1 MILPAE
7 TLDSLVDALRRRDKA
22 TTEYN
27 GFLIEVTSEADDIQ
41 RLTDDFDWYGTIE
54 LEEISSGRGQR
65 PPGFTGAAEVVYRD
79 RFGRTWWQPPA
90 DVARGSEGFTSLRK
104 LVRGWYRE
112 EWHYVGIVVTVS
124 RLCPCCHEL
133 REVATESLWGV
144 ESYASADYVA
154 EVVRDLL
161 ADIETE
167 DTADATH

>member
-27 GFLIEVTSEADDIQ
+27 GFLIEVTSEADDK
-41 RLTDDFDWYGTIE
+41 RLTDDGDWYGTIA
-54 LEEISSGRGQR
+54 LEGIGQR
-65 PPGFTGAAEVVYRD
+65 PPEFTGAAEVIYSDQV
-79 RFGRTWWQPPA
+79 GRTWWQPPA
-90 DVARGSEGFTSLRK
+90 DVVRGCSAFASLREI
-104 LVRGWYRE
+104 VRGWYHDT
-112 EWHYVGIVVTVS
+112 WHYVGIVVTVS
-124 RLCPCCHEL
+124 RLCPCCHAL
-133 REVATESLWGV
+133 REVATESVWGV

>member
-27 GFLIEVTSEADDIQ
+27 GFLIEVTSEADD
-41 RLTDDFDWYGTIE
+41 
-54 LEEISSGRGQR
+54 
-65 PPGFTGAAEVVYRD
+65 
-79 RFGRTWWQPPA
+79 
-90 DVARGSEGFTSLRK
+90 TSLREI
-104 LVRGWYRE
+104 VRGWYHDT
-112 EWHYVGIVVTVS
+112 WHPAYVGIVVTVS